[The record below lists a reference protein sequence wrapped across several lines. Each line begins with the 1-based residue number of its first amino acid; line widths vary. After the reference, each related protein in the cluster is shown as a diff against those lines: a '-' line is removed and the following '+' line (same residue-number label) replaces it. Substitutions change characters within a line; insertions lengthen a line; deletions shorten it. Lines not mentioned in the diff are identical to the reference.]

1 MTTDDILARLDRVRK
16 GTRGWIARCPA
27 HLDRTPSLSIAE
39 GEKGVLLK
47 CFAGCAVEDIAESIG
62 LSVSSLFY
70 RHGRRQQRTRDAPA
84 QRRVHDWR
92 RETATLEN
100 AAMALRV
107 RAEIV
112 LAAASGLETS
122 RWTDDD
128 WEAATAAVASAYQDM
143 ERAAAL
149 EADAFK
155 TRQI

>member
-1 MTTDDILARLDRVRK
+1 MTTDDILARLERVRK

-70 RHGRRQQRTRDAPA
+70 RHGRRRRRTQDAPV

-92 RETATLEN
+92 REAAALQD
-100 AAMALRV
+100 AAMALRL

-128 WEAATAAVASAYQDM
+128 WDAATAAVASAYQDM

-149 EADAFK
+149 EADSV
-155 TRQI
+155 